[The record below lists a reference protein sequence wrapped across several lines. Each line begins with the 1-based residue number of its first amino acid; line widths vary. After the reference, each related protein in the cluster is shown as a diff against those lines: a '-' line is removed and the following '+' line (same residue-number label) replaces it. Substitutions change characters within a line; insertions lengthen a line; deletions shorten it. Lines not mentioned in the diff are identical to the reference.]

1 MKIDLDNLEA
11 RANKLPDAKAVID
24 IVVVKRHVMKA
35 LVAEVRAAREWL
47 KAWDANLGAAYR
59 LNYPSCDRVLEELE
73 TARSAY
79 RKVVEENSRD

>member
-1 MKIDLDNLEA
+1 MKIDLDVLEA
-11 RANKLPDAKAVID
+11 TLESPVLL
-24 IVVVKRHVMKA
+24 A